1 LIDWLNLLSN
11 SLWILGLAVGLAVIG
26 MARWEAQAGLQ
37 KMRQV
42 LAKPS
47 KQALLDLMKVDGL
60 RWIQ

>member
-11 SLWILGLAVGLAVIG
+11 SLWILGLAIGLTVIG
-26 MARWEAQAGLQ
+26 VARWEAQEDQ
-37 KMRQV
+37 QRMRQV